1 MNFQEAKVQAA
12 YLSRVDRC
20 RMYIVEKDDEFEV
33 TSKSQKAVAV
43 YYGGSEVALS
53 TKEELNLTE
62 SDQNKLDIKMAKKAK
77 KGAVAP
83 KAKKEPK
90 VSTPKAKKEPKVST
104 PKAKTGDGKRVV
116 IVFDPAVYTKAV
128 AKAGDLSFNA
138 YVRSLVEKDVE

>member
-12 YLSRVDRC
+12 YLSRVDHC

-33 TSKSQKAVAV
+33 TSKSQKAVTV
-43 YYGGSEVALS
+43 YFGGSEVALS
-53 TKEELNLTE
+53 TNEELNLTE
-62 SDQNKLDIKMAKKAK
+62 SDQNKLNIKMAKKVK
-77 KGAVAP
+77 KGATAP
-83 KAKKEPK
+83 KVKKESK
-90 VSTPKAKKEPKVST
+90 VNA

-138 YVRSLVEKDVE
+138 YIRSLVEKDVE